1 MISWFMITT
10 NYPVNKND
18 MLKFFHR
25 SIFIIINEEYEVQ
38 KLTSKKLYSEIWMDP
53 GGKIS
58 IKRKYFR
65 IGEI

>member
-38 KLTSKKLYSEIWMDP
+38 KLTSKKLYSEIWMDL

>member
-1 MISWFMITT
+1 MITT

-38 KLTSKKLYSEIWMDP
+38 KLTSKKLYSEIWMDI

-65 IGEI
+65 IGEN

>member
-38 KLTSKKLYSEIWMDP
+38 KLTSKKLYSEIWMDL

-65 IGEI
+65 IGEN

>member
-1 MISWFMITT
+1 MITT

-38 KLTSKKLYSEIWMDP
+38 KLTSKKLYSEIWMDL

-65 IGEI
+65 IGEN

>member
-38 KLTSKKLYSEIWMDP
+38 KLTSKKLYSEIWMDI

-65 IGEI
+65 IGEN

>member
-1 MISWFMITT
+1 
-10 NYPVNKND
+10 

-38 KLTSKKLYSEIWMDP
+38 KLTSKKLYSEIWMDI

-65 IGEI
+65 IGEN

>member
-1 MISWFMITT
+1 MITT

-38 KLTSKKLYSEIWMDP
+38 KLTSKKLYSEIWMDL